1 MSFYIFLVSTILVTS
16 RQFIGEHIKCL
27 SDGGVPT
34 HVIETF
40 CFFTTTFT
48 VPEHYNATLLNS
60 GSLPHPGVGPVG
72 TIVNEEKIKRHA
84 YYQWVPFVLFAQAIM
99 FYLPHIFWKSIEGGK
114 IKRLA
119 EGLHNGIIS
128 EGSGVD
134 YGDYHIMSRAER
146 VTRFHMIK
154 SFIQNKQ
161 ILSNSWSYYLIF
173 CEHINFLNVILQAWL
188 IDRFLGRQF
197 LNLGNH
203 IIENGF
209 NNGISILEYVFPKVT
224 KCTFHKYGPSGSIQS
239 HDAMCVMALNIINEK
254 IYVFLWFWLLL
265 LLLCSGLALLYR
277 YVSLLLHGRSK
288 LFNDLVFSL
297 WKPAK
302 LSPWMYFT
310 VTKHMNYTE
319 WLFLNYLS
327 HNMDAISFRELFIIL
342 SGDNEVTKGEILSG
356 DNEVT
361 KGDSGYEKG
370 QTLPLPLQPYEKDA
384 LLEKNEKGD

>member
-16 RQFIGEHIKCL
+16 RQFIGEHIKCI

-48 VPEHYNATLLNS
+48 VPQHYNATLLNS
-60 GSLPHPGVGPVG
+60 GNLPHPGVGPIG
-72 TIVNEEKIKRHA
+72 TTVNEEEIKRHA

-99 FYLPHIFWKSIEGGK
+99 FYLPHLFWKSIEGGK

-119 EGLHNGIIS
+119 EGLHHGIVS
-128 EGSGVD
+128 EGSSVD
-134 YGDYHIMSRAER
+134 YGDYHIMSKAER
-146 VTRFHMIK
+146 ESRFQTIK

-161 ILSNSWSYYLIF
+161 ILS
-173 CEHINFLNVILQAWL
+173 
-188 IDRFLGRQF
+188 
-197 LNLGNH
+197 
-203 IIENGF
+203 
-209 NNGISILEYVFPKVT
+209 
-224 KCTFHKYGPSGSIQS
+224 
-239 HDAMCVMALNIINEK
+239 
-254 IYVFLWFWLLL
+254 
-265 LLLCSGLALLYR
+265 LALLYR

-297 WKPAK
+297 WKPAR

-310 VTKHMNYTE
+310 VTKHLNYTE

-327 HNMDAISFRELFIIL
+327 HNMDFLSFKELFMIL
-342 SGDNEVTKGEILSG
+342 SGDKDATKGE
-356 DNEVT
+356 T
-361 KGDSGYEKG
+361 GYEKG
-370 QTLPLPLQPYEKDA
+370 QTLPLQPYEKDV